1 MSQKTI
7 TVRSGQSVVDV
18 ALQYYGTV
26 NGVWDISR
34 LNNISITEQLAPGQQ
49 LIITETINETTKYLG
64 SYKDKITHVI
74 ANGNENAYTGI
85 DYWTIGVDFIVQ

>member
-26 NGVWDISR
+26 NGMWDIAR
-34 LNNISITEQLAPGQQ
+34 LNNISITAQLTPGQK
-49 LIITETINETTKYLG
+49 LTVTETINETAKYLG
-64 SYKDKITHVI
+64 SYKETITHVI
-74 ANGNENAYTGI
+74 ANGNDDVYSGI
-85 DYWTIGVDFIVQ
+85 GYWTIGVDFIVQ